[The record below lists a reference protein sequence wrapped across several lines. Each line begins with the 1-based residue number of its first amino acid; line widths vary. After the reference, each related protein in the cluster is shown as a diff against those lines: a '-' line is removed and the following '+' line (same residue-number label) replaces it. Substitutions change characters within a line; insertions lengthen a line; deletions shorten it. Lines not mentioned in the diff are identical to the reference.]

1 MRAVFLT
8 VVALL
13 SAALLSFVVGWRIF
27 ADYLGKPGSIGKA
40 EPMTVMIAADLKPEQ
55 LGALLSEKGLIA
67 KPDWFTEYLEHFHQ
81 QAVVVPGEYALSAS
95 MSPAEIVDRLV
106 RGAVVTYPVTVAPGS
121 TIRRIA
127 KDIADQKLAAVEAI
141 EGLATSEK
149 LAQKLDVPG
158 ASLEGYLFPDTY
170 VFSRDLGAEALLTKM
185 VERYRKA
192 LPPKVLEDARVK
204 GLTENQLVT
213 MASLI
218 EKSGLPERDWP
229 LLAGVY
235 HNRLRDGLPLESA
248 SALSYGLKKEGAL
261 EPADYESESP
271 FNTFLGPGL
280 PPGPI
285 ASPSLEALTAAAS
298 PLGDGRY
305 FAPRGD
311 GTYHFC
317 PDEECHRLALERAGI
332 TDTDHRPKPRKKR
345 P

>member
-1 MRAVFLT
+1 MRAAFLT
-8 VVALL
+8 LVALL

-40 EPMTVMIAADLKPEQ
+40 EPMTVVISGDLKPEQ

-67 KPDWFTEYLEHFHQ
+67 RPEWFREYLEHFHRK
-81 QAVVVPGEYALSAS
+81 AVVVPGEYALSAS

-127 KDIADQKLAAVEAI
+127 KDIADQKLAAIEAV

-158 ASLEGYLFPDTY
+158 PTLEGYLFPDTY
-170 VFSRDLGAEALLTKM
+170 VFSRDLGAEALLGKM

-218 EKSGLPERDWP
+218 ETSGLPERDWP
-229 LLAGVY
+229 LLSGVY

-248 SALSYGLKKEGAL
+248 SALVYALKKDGAL
-261 EPADYESESP
+261 APADYEAESP
-271 FNTFLGPGL
+271 FNTFLAAGL

-285 ASPSLEALTAAAS
+285 ASPSLEALTAAAN
-298 PLGDGRY
+298 PMGDGRY
-305 FAPRGD
+305 YAPRGD

-332 TDTDHRPKPRKKR
+332 TETERPKPRKKR